1 MFRPDVL
8 ARACWRK
15 LRARPVSRVVRTAWN
30 DELEVEPREFIGAQV
45 YLRGV
50 HELAVCETL
59 WRLAEPGER
68 VVDVG
73 ANIGVMTSVLSKRV
87 GRSGRVFA
95 FEPHPRLFARL
106 RRNAHRWNRHNVLTL
121 NWAVS
126 EHTGTSRLWETAGFA
141 QNTGTAALSPDA
153 GDARSFEVRTVR
165 LDHALPSGHY
175 GVLKIDVEGHEQKAL
190 TALGLAHARFRDIVF
205 ESRDRSAALVHRFLA
220 SHGYHVFGI
229 GASFCGPKLFNLH
242 RCSSADISTA
252 DYLATQQPQR
262 AIELLAPRAW
272 KVLWS
277 TQTREQARMDENDG
291 KMGVNV
297 DLRQVKSESLRCG
310 GSA

>member
-1 MFRPDVL
+1 M
-8 ARACWRK
+8 
-15 LRARPVSRVVRTAWN
+15 SRVVRTAWN

-95 FEPHPRLFARL
+95 FEPHPRLFDRL
-106 RRNAHRWNRHNVLTL
+106 RRNAHRWNRHNVQPL

-126 EHTGTSRLWETAGFA
+126 DHTGTSRLLETAGFA
-141 QNTGTAALSPDA
+141 ENTGTAALSPVS

-190 TALGLAHARFRDIVF
+190 TALGLAHARFRDVVF
-205 ESRDRSAALVHRFLA
+205 ESRDRSAPLVNRSLA
-220 SHGYHVFGI
+220 SLGYHVFGI
-229 GASFCGPKLFNLH
+229 HSSFWGPNLFKVDPIG
-242 RCSSADISTA
+242 SADISTA

-262 AIELLAPRAW
+262 AIKLLAPRGW

-277 TQTREQARMDENDG
+277 TQTREENDG
-291 KMGVNV
+291 NTAVNGG
-297 DLRQVKSESLRCG
+297 DLRQVKSESLRFG